1 VLKIILPS
9 EIDYSDF
16 FLASFSMC
24 EIGKKAKKNRR
35 RKEKMLSLD
44 NSEFFVNYYDVDTDA
59 LVLRVMNLAN
69 KVEAALWDQFGT
81 ETYSLLI

>member
-1 VLKIILPS
+1 V
-9 EIDYSDF
+9 
-16 FLASFSMC
+16 C

-69 KVEAALWDQFGT
+69 KVEVALWDQFGT
-81 ETYSLLI
+81 ET